1 MVRKLLVLLTSVLVI
16 GLGAMAFWQASQSGP
31 AASAASAVVAGPR
44 LAKAVCEPF
53 YKDGDTSTTSN
64 RTVLKIGSPVPG
76 VVLKTLEGQPTN
88 LEVYNTKTYRLLE
101 FFAPW
106 CPHCQHSIPALKQ
119 VQQQFDKVVTIVA
132 VNGGNLNPNLP
143 ASGQAFK
150 AKYHITYPILEGVSM
165 PMVQSYCVMGFP
177 TFYLVDKA
185 GYVRWAFNGTLEGK
199 DLKALTTILSKAAK

>member
-16 GLGAMAFWQASQSGP
+16 GLGAMTFWQASQSGSS
-31 AASAASAVVAGPR
+31 ASAAVAGPR
-44 LAKAVCEPF
+44 LAKPVCEPF
-53 YKDGDTSTTSN
+53 YKDGAETSN
-64 RTVLKIGSPVPG
+64 RTVLKVGSPIPG
-76 VVLKTLEGQPTN
+76 MVLKTTNGQPTN
-88 LEVYNTKTYRLLE
+88 LEVYNTKTYRLIE

-106 CPHCQHSIPALKQ
+106 CPHCQHSIPTLKQ
-119 VQQQFDKVVTIVA
+119 VQQQFNPVVTILA
-132 VNGGNLNPNLP
+132 INGGGLNPNVP
-143 ASGQAFK
+143 SDSGAFK
-150 AKYHITYPILEGVSM
+150 AKYHITYPILEGVTM